1 MAQVA
6 EKIFF
11 NENLDLK
18 KIICEENRIND
29 DLITF
34 GLIRNIEI
42 VLVANK
48 NELFDTLKECKKEV
62 DFFIMCSFGLK
73 IPVQKFDDINIY
85 NIHYSALPYY
95 KGRHPTF
102 WATVKGE
109 DYIGISI
116 HMVTEEIDEGEII
129 SQRKVPYYFWLDE
142 KDIFKLLTDQIDILL
157 ENLNLY
163 LKGQINTIKNVKGY
177 YYKPVTLE
185 DLTIN
190 IEKDSYREIFDK
202 VRAQATYK
210 GARLVLDEKERWI
223 KEINFTLQ
231 EFNERKYYIEDGKLY
246 VHIKENVWLKSSKF
260 TVDDY
265 N

>member
-1 MAQVA
+1 MHKVVYIGNMAQVA

-142 KDIFKLLTDQIDILL
+142 K
-157 ENLNLY
+157 
-163 LKGQINTIKNVKGY
+163 
-177 YYKPVTLE
+177 
-185 DLTIN
+185 
-190 IEKDSYREIFDK
+190 EI
-202 VRAQATYK
+202 
-210 GARLVLDEKERWI
+210 WI